1 MHLEEQKYV
10 LNTFKVNVEILRVKN
25 NNSSKKQGK
34 LVFGNTMQP
43 WQNGAVKTC
52 VAVPMMYDDLYKQ
65 YGMKGMRT
73 AKLNQASEKFNFYIV
88 LNDTFLCRILYN
100 QMSPSCNWCF
110 LTKVLCQE
118 DANSDRCRL
127 AHRKVRPP
135 VDEQIKLIEKSRNG
149 RKVDEERKAEEQEG
163 EAI

>member
-10 LNTFKVNVEILRVKN
+10 LNTFKVKVEILRVKN

-100 QMSPSCNWCF
+100 HKIFRGS
-110 LTKVLCQE
+110 TV
-118 DANSDRCRL
+118 
-127 AHRKVRPP
+127 
-135 VDEQIKLIEKSRNG
+135 
-149 RKVDEERKAEEQEG
+149 
-163 EAI
+163 EADFKKKHHQA

>member
-10 LNTFKVNVEILRVKN
+10 LNTFKVKVEILRVKN

-73 AKLNQASEKFNFYIV
+73 AKLNQDSEIFNFYV
-88 LNDTFLCRILYN
+88 FKYFFKN
-100 QMSPSCNWCF
+100 
-110 LTKVLCQE
+110 
-118 DANSDRCRL
+118 
-127 AHRKVRPP
+127 
-135 VDEQIKLIEKSRNG
+135 RNF
-149 RKVDEERKAEEQEG
+149 ASQFA
-163 EAI
+163 AI